1 MSTKTLV
8 TIVRHGETD
17 YNKAGIVQGH
27 LDVPLNAQGVAQAQV
42 TGRWFAAQ
50 GVRFDEAWSSD
61 LGRARKTA
69 ETILESQRDPAQ
81 LVLDERIRERHLG
94 AMQGKRRGD
103 PGADPSTV
111 EPISQLRAR
120 LWSFW
125 DAAFPPSGPEPSS
138 LASSTSSLAP
148 PPTSTSSS
156 NDATASSSPQVAA
169 KQILYVSH
177 GAAIREFI
185 SSLAAQDVLP
195 ADKGGGRS
203 FELSLPEAEAHA
215 LKTGARRIDNCSRTV
230 IEMDW
235 REDDEGRGKWHGRLL
250 LYADDAHFV
259 DSSRAPSPTANA
271 DVVE

>member
-1 MSTKTLV
+1 MAGKTVV

-42 TGRWFAAQ
+42 TGRWFATQ

-69 ETILESQRDPAQ
+69 ETIMEHQRDPV
-81 LVLDERIRERHLG
+81 VLQFDERIRERHLG
-94 AMQGKRRGD
+94 TMQGKRRGD

-111 EPISQLRAR
+111 EPIPRLRAR

-125 DAAFPPSGPEPSS
+125 DALFPSTGPIPSS
-138 LASSTSSLAP
+138 LPSSTSSLAP
-148 PPTSTSSS
+148 PS
-156 NDATASSSPQVAA
+156 VAA
-169 KQILYVSH
+169 GSAANGCTTARQVLYVSH

-185 SSLAAQDVLP
+185 SSLGAQDVLP
-195 ADKGGGRS
+195 ASKGGGRS
-203 FELSLPEAEAHA
+203 FELCLPADEAHA
-215 LKTGARRIDNCSRTV
+215 LKSGARRIDNCSRTV
-230 IEMDW
+230 IEMEW
-235 REDDEGRGKWHGRLL
+235 REGAEDPESGRWHGRLL

>member
-1 MSTKTLV
+1 MAGKTIV

-27 LDVPLNAQGVAQAQV
+27 LNVPLNAQGIAQAQV

-50 GVRFDEAWSSD
+50 GIRFDEAWSSD

-69 ETILESQRDPAQ
+69 ETIMEYQREPVELQ
-81 LVLDERIRERHLG
+81 FDERIRERHLG

-111 EPISQLRAR
+111 EPIPQLRAR

-125 DAAFPPSGPEPSS
+125 DALFPPSGPTPSS
-138 LASSTSSLAP
+138 LSSSTTSLAP
-148 PPTSTSSS
+148 PS
-156 NDATASSSPQVAA
+156 ASSAASNGPADARQV
-169 KQILYVSH
+169 LYVSH

-195 ADKGGGRS
+195 PQKGGGRS
-203 FELSLPEAEAHA
+203 FELSLPADEAHA
-215 LKTGARRIDNCSRTV
+215 LKSGARRIDNCSRTV
-230 IEMDW
+230 IEMEW
-235 REDDEGRGKWHGRLL
+235 REGADGGRWHGRLL